1 MDKKLQKFISVSTD
15 QQHLKNVLAKVKSN
29 KTKIKE
35 DDRVYF
41 DRSKNEEAKAEYYK
55 SIDFLDKSDGTMEKI
70 LELIQSTHQNELR
83 YDPSDYVYPW
93 VDLRPDGKLQS
104 IYSGEKREPE
114 DVIQE
119 DYEVSK
125 KRKEK
130 MKNNEGTA
138 KDPVKMMEEVAAAF
152 KYNCEHA
159 VPQSWFNEQEPMR
172 GDLHHLFTCE
182 PLCNSIRSNYPYH
195 DFEGYPKDE
204 QADLNRIEDQCGKA
218 ENELFEPEYAKG
230 TVARAM
236 LYFLLRYPGCIEAS
250 HRKKI
255 DDGLLLEWHKQEP
268 PEVYELHRNQA
279 ISELQ
284 GNRNPYIDFPM
295 EMAGFAELV

>member
-1 MDKKLQKFISVSTD
+1 MDNQLHKFISVSTD
-15 QQHLKNVLAKVKSN
+15 QKHLKNILTQVKVN
-29 KTKIKE
+29 KEKIKE

-41 DRSKNEEAKAEYYK
+41 NQAKNAEAKAEYYK
-55 SIDFLDKSDGTMEKI
+55 SIDLSEKSNETIERIRK
-70 LELIQSTHQNELR
+70 LIHSTHQKELR
-83 YDPSDYVYPW
+83 YDPSEFVYPW
-93 VDLRPDGKLQS
+93 VDLRSDGKLQS
-104 IYSGEKREPE
+104 IYSGGKREPE

-119 DYEVSK
+119 DYEISK

-130 MKNNEGTA
+130 MKKNEGTA

-159 VPQSWFNEQEPMR
+159 VPQSWFNEQQPMR

-195 DFEGYPKDE
+195 DFEGYPKDD
-204 QADLNRIEDQCGKA
+204 QAELNRIEDQCGKA

-236 LYFLLRYPGCIEAS
+236 LYFLLRYPNCIEAS
-250 HRKKI
+250 HRQKI
-255 DDGLLLEWHKQEP
+255 DEGLLLQWHKQEP
-268 PEVYELHRNQA
+268 PEVYEFHRNQA
-279 ISELQ
+279 IFELQ

-295 EMAGFAELV
+295 EMADLARLG